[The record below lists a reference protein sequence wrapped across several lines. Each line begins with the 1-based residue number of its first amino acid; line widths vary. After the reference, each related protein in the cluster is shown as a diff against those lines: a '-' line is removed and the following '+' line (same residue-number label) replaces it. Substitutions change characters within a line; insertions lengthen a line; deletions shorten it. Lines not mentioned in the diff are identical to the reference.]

1 MSSTNHTTNYNL
13 PQFVGS
19 DKPAWLGDI
28 NPAMSAIDTA
38 IHNASTTASQGVS
51 DASTAQTKANSAYDL
66 ADGAKTDASTAQG
79 TANQAIAN
87 SNTNA
92 GKITA
97 LENKFI
103 LSDITTVTNMQT
115 GAFGNDYH
123 YTLAQN
129 NDGSV
134 FKFYGVWYI
143 DNNTGSTITVQKPAV
158 PGLIGVYGFATG
170 VFLNTAPTEAY
181 RIAPSGIFF
190 TSGNST
196 ARSAYE
202 GCIAVGTDGQIY
214 AVASGVQT
222 ESLAGNSSYRDF
234 QIASLYFN
242 TNFGDE
248 PSSNP

>member
-13 PQFVGS
+13 PQFLGS

-38 IHNASTTASQGVS
+38 MHANATTAAQGVS
-51 DASTAQTKANSAYDL
+51 DAATAKDRADAAYTKAGDAETAAGTAQT
-66 ADGAKTDASTAQG
+66 
-79 TANQAIAN
+79 TANQAVATG
-87 SNTNA
+87 NTNA
-92 GKITA
+92 GRITA

-115 GAFGNDYH
+115 GGFGNDYH

-129 NDGSV
+129 SDGSV

-143 DNNTGSTITVQKPAV
+143 DNNTGSTISVQKPAV

-248 PSSNP
+248 PNSNA